1 MVGKSNPQAPL
12 LAGGTGEDPLLQ
24 DGFHEEELNVER
36 VPAFEVPRSIRLL
49 QVACAVVFC
58 LFAAGP
64 VFGYA
69 ALKPVLIEEEVYR
82 DQCTPEEIHDKVRVC
97 TGQELRL
104 NLMFT
109 AAAVTTNVSALLVG
123 TILDTFGP
131 HVAGFLGGLFSGLGM
146 LVLAFAPFFHQYMDA
161 YIVGYMIL
169 ALGGPFVFISSF
181 HLSNAFPAY
190 SGSILAL
197 LTGAFDSSSI
207 VFFVYQV
214 LYKQTGLTPHKFFLL
229 FLTVPA
235 VIIIAQLTIMP
246 NSSYKTFGE
255 LVQQKDETIAE
266 LDASDDES
274 RSANTL
280 RVERRE
286 RRESVVSEIT
296 ELLGDKNAI
305 DEQIKE
311 DEKREMSGVWG
322 VMHGKSIREQVVSPW
337 WILITLFTV
346 VQMTRINYFV
356 ATIFPQ
362 YEHLLGYESAEKL
375 NAFFDIALPLGGVLS
390 IPFIGTLLDNTRTIT
405 VLTILVG
412 LATTIGVLGLIPNI
426 WCGYI
431 NIALFVV
438 YRPFY
443 YTTVSDYCAK
453 VFGFATFGTVYG
465 AMICLSG
472 LLNLG
477 QTGLDWLTT
486 SYFQRDPVPVNLGL
500 LAAALAV
507 GLALV
512 TFVHTKEKEGRRA
525 MLERAA
531 KGGSSEHMPFAG
543 GSNDYQNLQN

>member
-1 MVGKSNPQAPL
+1 
-12 LAGGTGEDPLLQ
+12 
-24 DGFHEEELNVER
+24 
-36 VPAFEVPRSIRLL
+36 
-49 QVACAVVFC
+49 
-58 LFAAGP
+58 
-64 VFGYA
+64 
-69 ALKPVLIEEEVYR
+69 
-82 DQCTPEEIHDKVRVC
+82 
-97 TGQELRL
+97 
-104 NLMFT
+104 MFT
-109 AAAVTTNVSALLVG
+109 AAAVTTNVSALIVG
-123 TILDTFGP
+123 HILDTYGP
-131 HVAGFLGGLFSGLGM
+131 HVAGFLGGLFAGIGM
-146 LVLAFAPFFHQYMDA
+146 VILAFAPWFSQFFDGF
-161 YIVGYMIL
+161 IVGYMIL

-181 HLSNAFPAY
+181 HLSNAFPQY
-190 SGSILAL
+190 TGSILAL

-229 FLTVPA
+229 FTSIPV
-235 VIIIAQLTIMP
+235 VIIISQLTIMP
-246 NSSYKTFGE
+246 KQSYKTFGE
-255 LVQQKDETIAE
+255 LVQQKDETVAE
-266 LDASDDES
+266 MDMSDDES
-274 RSANTL
+274 RSANSS
-280 RVERRE
+280 RIERRE

-296 ELLGDKNAI
+296 VLLGDKNAI

-322 VMHGKSIREQVVSPW
+322 VMHGRTIRQQIASPW

-362 YEHLLGYESAEKL
+362 YEYLLDYESAEKL
-375 NAFFDIALPLGGVLS
+375 NAFFDIALPLGGLLS

-426 WCGYI
+426 YCGYL

-486 SYFQRDPVPVNLGL
+486 SYFQRNPVPVNLGL
-500 LAAALAV
+500 LGAALVV
-507 GLALV
+507 GFSLV
-512 TFVHTKEKEGRRA
+512 VFVQTKEKEGRRA
-525 MLERAA
+525 LLERAA
-531 KGGSSEHMPFAG
+531 KHGSSEHMPFG
-543 GSNDYQNLQN
+543 NHGEY